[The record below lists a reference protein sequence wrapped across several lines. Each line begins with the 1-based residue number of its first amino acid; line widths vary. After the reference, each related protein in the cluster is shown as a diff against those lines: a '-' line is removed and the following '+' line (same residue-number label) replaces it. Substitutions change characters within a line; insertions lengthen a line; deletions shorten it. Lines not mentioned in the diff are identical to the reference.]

1 MVNNFEIFKFKTHN
15 LIKKYIFK
23 KECLRYN
30 SRKYNTTM
38 YVIYYNKV

>member
-15 LIKKYIFK
+15 LIKKYICK
-23 KECLRYN
+23 KVCLRYN

-38 YVIYYNKV
+38 YVIYNNV